1 MCKDKDFQG
10 LSLVYITDWM
20 IKFVSKS
27 AKQNWPRPGPCL
39 TRFGV
44 ENADLQNFPIDLIFA
59 SLLTQYVV
67 HNKNVFG
74 ISGKINNLVDGERQE
89 TKVKNALRAAQ

>member
-1 MCKDKDFQG
+1 MRTCKT
-10 LSLVYITDWM
+10 LL
-20 IKFVSKS
+20 
-27 AKQNWPRPGPCL
+27 
-39 TRFGV
+39 
-44 ENADLQNFPIDLIFA
+44 LQNKSKMFPIDLIFA